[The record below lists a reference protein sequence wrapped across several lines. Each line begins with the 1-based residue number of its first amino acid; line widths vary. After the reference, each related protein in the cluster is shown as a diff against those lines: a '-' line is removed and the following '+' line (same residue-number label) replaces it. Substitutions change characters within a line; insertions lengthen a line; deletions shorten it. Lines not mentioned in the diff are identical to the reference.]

1 LDVGSSILAL
11 NVRGGV
17 RGGAGEEIM
26 TPGMALM
33 RQLLQTRA
41 TLLERAQQVCLP
53 SMSKHRPLSHTGHKG
68 TAEEDKETV
77 IERDINTLKYQKSH
91 LTDGGVAEPRK

>member
-1 LDVGSSILAL
+1 
-11 NVRGGV
+11 
-17 RGGAGEEIM
+17 
-26 TPGMALM
+26 
-33 RQLLQTRA
+33 LLQTRA